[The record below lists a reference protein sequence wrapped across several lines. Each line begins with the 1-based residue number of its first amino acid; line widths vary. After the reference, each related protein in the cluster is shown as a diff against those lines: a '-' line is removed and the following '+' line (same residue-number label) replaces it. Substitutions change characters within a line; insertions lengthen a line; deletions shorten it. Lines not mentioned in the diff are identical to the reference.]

1 MSINSKNFKNFSR
14 LENILI
20 IGNGGRENS
29 LAWAIQKNELI
40 KKVYLIPGNG
50 GSERINK
57 CERIKIDVN
66 KKDELLEKLDSLKI
80 DLIVIGPEI
89 PLANGLADFLRKKNF
104 KVFGP
109 NKDGA
114 KLEFSKS
121 WAKEFMQDA
130 NIPTANFWKVNSLEE
145 AKRIIDSSSIPL
157 VVKADGLASGKG
169 VFIPDS
175 KDECFCAAESIF
187 NGKFGNAGN
196 VIVLEEKIQGPEVS
210 VFALCDG
217 KRYTLLPTAQDHKRL
232 NEKDQGPN
240 TGGMGAYSPAPL
252 LTKDYLDKIIKEIIE
267 PTINELN
274 KRNIDYRGV
283 IYFGLMITKSGPKV
297 IEYNCRFGDPEC
309 QTIMPLMDQNFVF
322 LLEKCSMG
330 SLTGDEKINTSD
342 KVRGCVIAKSK
353 GYPHEY
359 KTGFEISIGKID
371 SNNCQIFDSGTS
383 LSKNGKLLT
392 DGGRVLSV
400 VCQDKD
406 FDFVFEVFADLVT
419 FFSFF
424 KGVSVD
430 TALLNRIDFSL
441 FRNLEIIGIFK

>member
-1 MSINSKNFKNFSR
+1 MGIHSPSSRNFIR

-29 LAWAIQKNELI
+29 LAWAIQKNELV
-40 KKVYLIPGNG
+40 KKVYLIPGNA

-57 CERIKIDVN
+57 CERIKIDINN
-66 KKDELLEKLDSLKI
+66 KIELIEKLDLLKI

-89 PLANGLADFLRKKNF
+89 PLANGLADFLREKDF

-109 NKDGA
+109 CKNGA
-114 KLEFSKS
+114 KLEYSKS

-130 NIPTANFWKVNSLEE
+130 KIPTASFWKVNSLEE
-145 AKRIIDSSSIPL
+145 AKQIIHSTSIPL

-169 VFIPDS
+169 VFIPNS
-175 KDECFCAAESIF
+175 KDECFKAAETIF
-187 NGKFGNAGN
+187 NGKFGNSGN
-196 VIVLEEKIQGPEVS
+196 VVVLEEKIQGPEVS

-217 KRYTLLPTAQDHKRL
+217 KKYTLLPTAQDHKRL
-232 NEKDQGPN
+232 EEKDKGPN

-252 LTKDYLDKIIKEIIE
+252 LTEDYLDKIIKEIIE

-322 LLEKCSMG
+322 LLEKCSIG
-330 SLTGDEKINTSD
+330 NLTGDEVINTSD
-342 KVRGCVIAKSK
+342 KVSGCVIATSK

-359 KTGFEISIGKID
+359 KTGYQIKIGKID
-371 SNNCQIFDSGTS
+371 SNDCQIFDSGTS
-383 LSKNGKLLT
+383 FSESGKLLT
-392 DGGRVLSV
+392 AGGRVLSI

-406 FDFVFEVFADLVT
+406 FDMAFEKAYKNLQEIHFE
-419 FFSFF
+419 
-424 KGVSVD
+424 G
-430 TALLNRIDFSL
+430 IY
-441 FRNLEIIGIFK
+441 FRNDIGHQVRKNFSKEN

>member
-1 MSINSKNFKNFSR
+1 MGIHSTSSRSFIR
-14 LENILI
+14 LENISI

-29 LAWAIQKNELI
+29 LAWAIQKNELV
-40 KKVYLIPGNG
+40 KKVYLIPGNA
-50 GSERINK
+50 GSERLNK
-57 CERIKIDVN
+57 CERIKIDI
-66 KKDELLEKLDSLKI
+66 KDRNELVEKLDFFKI
-80 DLIVIGPEI
+80 DLVVIGPEI
-89 PLANGLADFLRKKNF
+89 PLADGLADFLRKKNF

-109 NKDGA
+109 NQDGA

-130 NIPTANFWKVNSLEE
+130 NIPTAKFWKANSLEE
-145 AKRIIDSSSIPL
+145 AKKIIYSTSIPL

-169 VFIPDS
+169 VFIPNS
-175 KDECFCAAESIF
+175 KNECFKAAESIF
-187 NGKFGNAGN
+187 SGRFGKSGN

-232 NEKDQGPN
+232 YEKDKGPN

-252 LTKDYLDKIIKEIIE
+252 LTEDDLNKIIKEIIE

-274 KRNIDYRGV
+274 KRKIDYRGV
-283 IYFGLMITKSGPKV
+283 IYFGLMITESGPKV

-330 SLTGDEKINTSD
+330 NLTGDEKINNSD
-342 KVRGCVIAKSK
+342 KVSGCVIATSR
-353 GYPHEY
+353 GYPHKYE
-359 KTGFEISIGKID
+359 TGFQINLGKID
-371 SNNCQIFDSGTS
+371 SNDCQIFDSGTS
-383 LSKNGKLLT
+383 LSENGKLLT
-392 DGGRVLSV
+392 DGGRVLSI

-406 FDFVFEVFADLVT
+406 FDMVFEKAYNYLKEIHFE
-419 FFSFF
+419 
-424 KGVSVD
+424 G
-430 TALLNRIDFSL
+430 IY
-441 FRNLEIIGIFK
+441 FRNDIGYQVRKNFSRVN

>member
-1 MSINSKNFKNFSR
+1 MSINPKSSKGLSR
-14 LENILI
+14 LENVLI

-29 LAWAIQKNELI
+29 LAWAIQKNGLV
-40 KKVYLIPGNG
+40 KKVYLIPGNA

-57 CERIKIDVN
+57 CERIRIDIKN
-66 KKDELLEKLDSLKI
+66 KNELVEKLDFLKI
-80 DLIVIGPEI
+80 NLIVIGPEV
-89 PLANGLADFLRKKNF
+89 PLANGLADFLREKDF

-109 NKDGA
+109 GKNGA
-114 KLEFSKS
+114 RLEYSKS

-130 NIPTANFWKVNSLEE
+130 NIPTAKFWKVNSLEE
-145 AKRIIDSSSIPL
+145 ATKVINSLSIPL

-175 KDECFCAAESIF
+175 KDECFKAAETIF
-187 NGKFGNAGN
+187 NGKFGNSGN
-196 VIVLEEKIQGPEVS
+196 IVVIEEKIQGPEVS

-217 KRYTLLPTAQDHKRL
+217 ERYILLPTAQDHKRL
-232 NEKDQGPN
+232 NENDKGPN

-252 LTKDYLDKIIKEIIE
+252 LTKDYLDRIIKEIIK
-267 PTINELN
+267 PTIDELN
-274 KRNIDYRGV
+274 KKNIDYKGV

-330 SLTGDEKINTSD
+330 NLTGDEKINTSN
-342 KVRGCVIAKSK
+342 KVSGCVIATSK

-359 KTGFEISIGKID
+359 KTGFQIKIGKID
-371 SNNCQIFDSGTS
+371 SNDCQIFDSGTS
-383 LSKNGKLLT
+383 LSTNGELLT
-392 DGGRVLSV
+392 DGGRVLSI

-406 FDFVFEVFADLVT
+406 FDMVFEKAYKNLKKINFD
-419 FFSFF
+419 
-424 KGVSVD
+424 G
-430 TALLNRIDFSL
+430 IY
-441 FRNLEIIGIFK
+441 FRNDIGHQVRANFSKKN

>member
-1 MSINSKNFKNFSR
+1 MSINSNNFKNFNR

-29 LAWAIQKNELI
+29 LAWAIQKNELV
-40 KKVYLIPGNG
+40 KKVFLIPGNA

-57 CERIKIDVN
+57 CERIKIDI
-66 KKDELLEKLDSLKI
+66 KKRKELVEKLDFLKV

-89 PLANGLADFLRKKNF
+89 PLADGLADFLREKDF

-109 NKDGA
+109 GKDGA
-114 KLEFSKS
+114 KLEYSKS

-130 NIPTANFWKVNSLEE
+130 NIPTAKFWKVSSLEE
-145 AKRIIDSSSIPL
+145 AKKIIHSTSIPL

-175 KDECFCAAESIF
+175 KEECVTATESIF
-187 NGKFGNAGN
+187 NGKFGNSGN
-196 VIVLEEKIQGPEVS
+196 MIVLEEKIHGPEVS

-217 KRYTLLPTAQDHKRL
+217 KKYILLPSAQDHKRL
-232 NEKDQGPN
+232 NEEDKGPN

-252 LTKDYLDKIIKEIIE
+252 LTKNYLERIIKEIIE

-274 KRNIDYRGV
+274 KKNIDYKGV

-309 QTIMPLMDQNFVF
+309 QTIMPLMDQSFVF

-330 SLTGDEKINTSD
+330 NLIGSEKIDTSD
-342 KVRGCVIAKSK
+342 KVSGCVIATSK

-359 KTGFEISIGKID
+359 KTGFPIKIGRID
-371 SNNCQIFDSGTS
+371 PNDCQIFDSGTS
-383 LSKNGKLLT
+383 LSKDGELLT
-392 DGGRVLSV
+392 DGGRVLSI

-406 FDFVFEVFADLVT
+406 FDLVFEKAYKNLKEINFDGIYFRNDIGHQVRKN
-419 FFSFF
+419 FF
-424 KGVSVD
+424 KE
-430 TALLNRIDFSL
+430 N
-441 FRNLEIIGIFK
+441 